1 MSSEAPAPEQATP
14 AQWLARLCGALFV
27 ALSIVWTFQ
36 VPSRLGISVYKEQF
50 LLLCLGLAGAIV
62 FLNYRYD
69 RRKTAKPPALDWALA
84 LITLGLMTY
93 IAWDYAWFL
102 DNAAY
107 APPLMLVLGVIVI
120 LLVMEG
126 LRRVTGLVLF
136 SIVIVFMIYGLLAH
150 LVPAPLTGTRTPIDE
165 LALYLAFDTNA
176 LIGIPLGVATTVVV
190 IFILM
195 GQVLFNSGGGEFVTD
210 IAMATMGRRRGG
222 AAKIS
227 VLASGLFGTI
237 SGSAISN
244 ATTVGVVTIPLM
256 KRSGYSA
263 VDAGAI
269 EANAST
275 GGQFMPPVMGAAAF
289 LMAEFLEIPYSDVVV
304 AAAIP
309 ALLYYFAIFVQVD
322 LVAARDRIRFLADDL
337 PKAREVLRAGWHFIV
352 PFVVLIYALFE
363 TTVEAEVA
371 ALYASATIVVL
382 GAFRQYKG
390 RRMTLR
396 QLAASFWDAGIATT
410 ELVMIVAAAGFV
422 IGILN
427 KSGGGFALTLFLVK
441 LGGGNLYLLL
451 LTAAIIC
458 IVLGMGMPT
467 TGVYV
472 LLAALVAP
480 SLVGAG
486 VAKLSAHMFILYFGM
501 MSMITPPIALAAFA
515 AASISQADPMKT
527 GFVAMRM
534 GWVAYVIPFLFVLS
548 PTLLAVGTPWKIGLN
563 AVTAMIGVYI
573 VSVAMV
579 GYFTR
584 PLAPAPRVL
593 LGLGGL
599 AALFPDT
606 AIGASGIIDI
616 AGIAIAAAVLGR
628 EWFASPGPPTAATA
642 PLSRRRAAKR
652 TREPD
657 PPHNSSPRRL
667 TAQPTTMAVAAKPA
681 TAT

>member
-1 MSSEAPAPEQATP
+1 MSQTEAPPSQPATP
-14 AQWLARLCGALFV
+14 AQWLTRACGSLFV
-27 ALSIVWTFQ
+27 ALSITWVFQ

-62 FLNYRYD
+62 YLSYRYD
-69 RRKTAKPPALDWALA
+69 RRKTATPPLYDWALA
-84 LITLGLMTY
+84 LGTLGLMAY
-93 IAWDYAWFL
+93 IAWNYEWFL
-102 DNAAY
+102 LNAAY
-107 APPLMLVLGVIVI
+107 TPPLMLVLGVVVIV
-120 LLVMEG
+120 LVMEG
-126 LRRVTGLVLF
+126 LRRATGWVLF

-150 LVPAPLTGTRTPIDE
+150 LVPAPLTGTRTPIEE

-190 IFILM
+190 IFIFM
-195 GQVLFNSGGGEFVTD
+195 GQVLFNTGGGEFVTD

-256 KRSGYSA
+256 QRSGYSA

-289 LMAEFLEIPYSDVVV
+289 LMAEFLEIPYSDVVI

-309 ALLYYFAIFVQVD
+309 AILYYFAIFVQVD
-322 LVAARDRIRFLADDL
+322 LVAARDRIKFLTDDL
-337 PKAREVLRAGWHFIV
+337 PRARAVLREGWHFIV
-352 PFVVLIYALFE
+352 PFVVLIYALFN
-363 TTVEAEVA
+363 TQSDAEDA
-371 ALYASATIVVL
+371 ALYAAVTIAVL
-382 GAFRQYKG
+382 GALRSYKG

-396 QLAASFWDAGIATT
+396 GLAASFWDAGIATT

-422 IGILN
+422 IGVLN
-427 KSGGGFALTLFLVK
+427 KSGGGFALTLALVK
-441 LGGGNLYLLL
+441 LGGGNLYVLLL
-451 LTAAIIC
+451 IAALIC

-480 SLVGAG
+480 SLVEAG

-515 AASISQADPMKT
+515 AASISRGDPMKT
-527 GFVAMRM
+527 GYVAMRM
-534 GWVAYVIPFLFVLS
+534 GWVAYVIPFVFVLS
-548 PTLLAVGTPWKIGLN
+548 PTLLAVGDPWKIALN
-563 AVTAMIGVYI
+563 VVTATIGVY
-573 VSVAMV
+573 VASVAMV
-579 GYFTR
+579 GFFTR
-584 PLAPAPRVL
+584 PLGVVTRIL
-593 LGLGGL
+593 LGIGGL
-599 AALFPDT
+599 AAVFPDT
-606 AIGASGIIDI
+606 AVGLSGIVDL
-616 AGIAIAAAVLGR
+616 AGILLSAAVLGR
-628 EWFASPGPPTAATA
+628 EYLAGGDPRATPAGAA
-642 PLSRRRAAKR
+642 PS
-652 TREPD
+652 
-657 PPHNSSPRRL
+657 
-667 TAQPTTMAVAAKPA
+667 
-681 TAT
+681 

>member
-1 MSSEAPAPEQATP
+1 MTSEATVPEQATP
-14 AQWLARLCGALFV
+14 AVWVARLCGVLFV
-27 ALSIVWTFQ
+27 MLSIAWTFQ

-62 FLNYRYD
+62 YLTYRYD
-69 RRKTAKPPALDWALA
+69 RRKDGAPPLYDWVLA
-84 LITLGLMTY
+84 AVTFGLMAY
-93 IAWDYAWFL
+93 IAWYYAWFL

-107 APPLMLVLGVIVI
+107 TPPLMLVLGVAVI

-126 LRRVTGLVLF
+126 LRRATGWVLF
-136 SIVIVFMIYGLLAH
+136 SIVVVFIIYGLLAH
-150 LVPAPLTGTRTPIDE
+150 LVPAPLTGTYTPPDE

-190 IFILM
+190 IFIFM
-195 GQVLFNSGGGEFVTD
+195 GQVLFNTGGGEFVTD
-210 IAMATMGRRRGG
+210 IAMATMGHRRGG

-256 KRSGYSA
+256 QRSGYSA

-304 AAAIP
+304 AAVIP

-322 LVAARDRIRFLADDL
+322 LVAARDRIRFIADDL
-337 PKAREVLRAGWHFIV
+337 PRARHVLRAGWHFIV

-363 TTVEAEVA
+363 MAAEAEVA
-371 ALYASATIVVL
+371 ALYAAATIVVL
-382 GAFRQYKG
+382 GTLRAYKG
-390 RRMTLR
+390 QRMTLR
-396 QLAASFWDAGIATT
+396 RLAASFWGAGIATT

-422 IGILN
+422 IGVLN
-427 KSGGGFALTLFLVK
+427 KSGGGFALTLALVK
-441 LGGGNLYLLL
+441 MGGGNLYVLLVI
-451 LTAAIIC
+451 AAVIC

-480 SLVGAG
+480 SLVQAG
-486 VAKLSAHMFILYFGM
+486 VDKLSAHMFILYFGM

-515 AASISQADPMKT
+515 AASISRADPMKT

-534 GWVAYVIPFLFVLS
+534 GWVAYVIPFMFVLS
-548 PTLLAVGTPWKIGLN
+548 PTLLGVGAPWKIGLN
-563 AVTAMIGVYI
+563 ATTAVVGVYV
-573 VSVAMV
+573 VSVAMT
-579 GYFTR
+579 GFFAR
-584 PLAPAPRVL
+584 PLGPLPRVL
-593 LGLGGL
+593 LGVAGL

-606 AIGASGIIDI
+606 AIGMDGIIDT
-616 AGIAIAAAVLGR
+616 AGMVLAIAVLGR
-628 EWFASPGPPTAATA
+628 EWLATRGPPTTATT
-642 PLSRRRAAKR
+642 PL
-652 TREPD
+652 T
-657 PPHNSSPRRL
+657 PP
-667 TAQPTTMAVAAKPA
+667 PA
-681 TAT
+681 TG

>member
-1 MSSEAPAPEQATP
+1 MTSETPTQERATP
-14 AQWLARLCGALFV
+14 AIWLARLCGVLFV
-27 ALSIVWTFQ
+27 ALSILWTFQ

-50 LLLCLGLAGAIV
+50 LIVCLGLAGAIV
-62 FLNYRYD
+62 YLTYRYD
-69 RRKTAKPPALDWALA
+69 RSRTATPPLYDWVLA
-84 LITLGLMTY
+84 LVTLGLMSY
-93 IAWDYAWFL
+93 IAWNYQWFL
-102 DNAAY
+102 LNAAY
-107 APPLMLVLGVIVI
+107 TPPLMLVLGIFVI

-126 LRRVTGLVLF
+126 LRRSTGWVLF

-150 LVPAPLTGTRTPIDE
+150 LVPAPLTGTYTPPAE

-176 LIGIPLGVATTVVV
+176 LIGIPLGVATTIVV
-190 IFILM
+190 IFIFM
-195 GQVLFNSGGGEFVTD
+195 GQVLFNTGGGEFVTD
-210 IAMATMGRRRGG
+210 IAMATMGHRRGG

-256 KRSGYSA
+256 QRSGYSG

-289 LMAEFLEIPYSDVVV
+289 LMAEFLEMPYADVVV
-304 AAAIP
+304 ASIIP

-322 LVAARDRIRFLADDL
+322 LVAARDRIRFLVEDL
-337 PKAREVLRAGWHFIV
+337 PRARDVLRAGWHFIV
-352 PFVVLIYALFE
+352 PFVVLIYALFFMQA
-363 TTVEAEVA
+363 EAEVA
-371 ALYASATIVVL
+371 ALYAAATIVVL
-382 GAFRQYKG
+382 GALRSYKG
-390 RRMTLR
+390 QRMTVR
-396 QLAASFWDAGIATT
+396 RLAASFWGAGIATT

-427 KSGGGFALTLFLVK
+427 KSGGGFALTLALVQ
-441 LGGGNLYLLL
+441 LGGGNLYMLLL
-451 LTAAIIC
+451 LAAVIC

-480 SLVGAG
+480 SLVEAG

-515 AASISQADPMKT
+515 AASISKADPMKT

-548 PTLLAVGTPWKIGLN
+548 PTLLMVGTPWKIALN
-563 AVTAMIGVYI
+563 AATATVGVYV
-573 VSVAMV
+573 VSVAMI
-579 GYFTR
+579 GFFTR
-584 PLAPAPRVL
+584 PLAVLPRIL
-593 LGLGGL
+593 LGIGGL
-599 AALFPDT
+599 AAVFPDT
-606 AIGASGIIDI
+606 AIGASGIVDI
-616 AGIAIAAAVLGR
+616 AGIALSAAILGR
-628 EWFASPGPPTAATA
+628 EYLASRG
-642 PLSRRRAAKR
+642 
-652 TREPD
+652 
-657 PPHNSSPRRL
+657 
-667 TAQPTTMAVAAKPA
+667 PA
-681 TAT
+681 TTSAGATSSS

>member
-1 MSSEAPAPEQATP
+1 LSSEAPTRDQATP
-14 AQWLARLCGALFV
+14 AQWLARICGALFV
-27 ALSIVWTFQ
+27 TLSIIWTFQ

-62 FLNYRYD
+62 FLSYRYN
-69 RRKTAKPPALDWALA
+69 RRKTPTPPLIDWVLA
-84 LITLGLMTY
+84 LTTLGLMSY
-93 IAWDYAWFL
+93 IAWNYTWFL
-102 DNAAY
+102 ENAAY
-107 APPLMLVLGVIVI
+107 APPLMLVLGVIII

-136 SIVIVFMIYGLLAH
+136 SIVIVFIVYGLLAH

-195 GQVLFNSGGGEFVTD
+195 GQVLFNTGGGEFVTD
-210 IAMATMGRRRGG
+210 IAMATMGHRRGG

-256 KRSGYSA
+256 QRSGYSA

-289 LMAEFLEIPYSDVVV
+289 LMAEFLEIPYSEVVV
-304 AAAIP
+304 AAVIP
-309 ALLYYFAIFVQVD
+309 AVLYYFAIFVQVD
-322 LVAARDRIRFLADDL
+322 LVAARDRIRFLAEDL
-337 PKAREVLRAGWHFIV
+337 PKARAVLRAGWHFIV
-352 PFVVLIYALFE
+352 PFVVLIYALFN
-363 TTVEAEVA
+363 TQAEAEVA
-371 ALYASATIVVL
+371 ALYAALTMAAL
-382 GAFRQYKG
+382 GALRQYKG
-390 RRMTLR
+390 HRLTLR
-396 QLAASFWDAGIATT
+396 TLAASFWDAGIATT

-441 LGGGNLYLLL
+441 LGGGNLYILLL
-451 LTAAIIC
+451 MAAIIC

-480 SLVGAG
+480 SLIEAG

-515 AASISQADPMKT
+515 AASISRADPMKT
-527 GFVAMRM
+527 GYVAMRM

-548 PTLLAVGTPWKIGLN
+548 PTLI
-563 AVTAMIGVYI
+563 MIGAPWMIALNVATATVGVY
-573 VSVAMV
+573 VASVAMV

-584 PLAPAPRVL
+584 PLGVVIRIL
-593 LGLGGL
+593 LGIGGL
-599 AALFPDT
+599 AAVFPDT
-606 AIGASGIIDI
+606 AIGAAGIVDV
-616 AGIAIAAAVLGR
+616 AGIALSAAILVREYLATGR
-628 EWFASPGPPTAATA
+628 PTATSAG
-642 PLSRRRAAKR
+642 AA
-652 TREPD
+652 
-657 PPHNSSPRRL
+657 S
-667 TAQPTTMAVAAKPA
+667 
-681 TAT
+681 

>member
-1 MSSEAPAPEQATP
+1 LTSDATAPRPDQATP
-14 AQWLARLCGALFV
+14 AQWLARLCGSLFV
-27 ALSIVWTFQ
+27 VLSIVWTFQ

-62 FLNYRYD
+62 YLTNRVD
-69 RRKTAKPPALDWALA
+69 RRKTPTPPLIDWALA
-84 LITLGLMTY
+84 LLMLGVTFY
-93 IAWDYAWFL
+93 VAWNYEWFL
-102 DNAAY
+102 LNAAY
-107 APPLMLVLGVIVI
+107 KPPLMLVLGIVLI

-126 LRRVTGLVLF
+126 LRRVSGWVLF
-136 SIVIVFMIYGLLAH
+136 SIVIAFMVYALAAH
-150 LVPAPLTGTRTPIDE
+150 LVPAPLTGTRTDIDQ

-195 GQVLFNSGGGEFVTD
+195 GQVLFNTGGGEFVTD
-210 IAMATMGRRRGG
+210 IAMATMGHRRGG

-256 KRSGYSA
+256 QRSGYSA

-289 LMAEFLEIPYSDVVV
+289 LMAEFLEIPYAEVVV
-304 AAAIP
+304 AAIIP
-309 ALLYYFAIFVQVD
+309 AVLYYFAIFVQVD
-322 LVAARDRIRFLADDL
+322 LVAARDRIKFLVEDL
-337 PKAREVLRAGWHFIV
+337 PKARTVLRAGWHFIV
-352 PFVVLIYALFE
+352 PFVVLIYALFN
-363 TTVEAEVA
+363 TQAEAEAA
-371 ALYASATIVVL
+371 ALYAAVTIAVL
-382 GAFRQYKG
+382 GALRQYKG
-390 RRMTLR
+390 HRMTLR
-396 QLAASFWDAGIATT
+396 TLAASFWDAGIATT

-422 IGILN
+422 VGILN

-441 LGGGNLYLLL
+441 LGGGNLYILLL
-451 LTAAIIC
+451 LAAVIC

-480 SLVGAG
+480 SLIEAG

-515 AASISQADPMKT
+515 AASISRADPMKT
-527 GFVAMRM
+527 GYVAMRM

-548 PTLLAVGTPWKIGLN
+548 PTLIMEGAPWTIALN
-563 AVTAMIGVYI
+563 VTTATVGVY
-573 VSVAMV
+573 VASVAMV
-579 GYFTR
+579 GFFTR
-584 PLAPAPRVL
+584 PLGVVTRIL
-593 LGLGGL
+593 LGIGGL
-599 AALFPDT
+599 AAVFPDS
-606 AIGASGIIDI
+606 AIGATGLVDT
-616 AGIAIAAAVLGR
+616 AGIALSTAILTR
-628 EWFASPGPPTAATA
+628 EYLATRGPTATPAGAA
-642 PLSRRRAAKR
+642 PS
-652 TREPD
+652 
-657 PPHNSSPRRL
+657 
-667 TAQPTTMAVAAKPA
+667 
-681 TAT
+681 

>member
-1 MSSEAPAPEQATP
+1 MSSEATAARSERTTP
-14 AQWLARLCGALFV
+14 ALWLARACGALFV

-36 VPSRLGISVYKEQF
+36 VASRLGISVYKEQF
-50 LLLCLGLAGAIV
+50 LLACLGLSGAIV
-62 FLNYRYD
+62 FLTTRYD
-69 RRKTAKPPALDWALA
+69 RKKNATPPLYDWALA
-84 LITLGLMTY
+84 LTTLGLTCY
-93 IAWDYAWFL
+93 IAWDYEWFL
-102 DNAAY
+102 LNAAY
-107 APPLMLVLGVIVI
+107 KPPLMLVLGSVII

-126 LRRVTGLVLF
+126 LRRVSGWVLF
-136 SIVIVFMIYGLLAH
+136 SIVIAFIVYALVAH
-150 LVPAPLTGTRTPIDE
+150 LVPAPLTGTRTKLDE
-165 LALYLAFDTNA
+165 LAIYLAFDTNA

-190 IFILM
+190 IFIFM
-195 GQVLFNSGGGEFVTD
+195 GQLLFNAGGGEFVTD
-210 IAMATMGRRRGG
+210 IAMASMGRRRGG

-289 LMAEFLEIPYSDVVV
+289 LMAEFLEIPYAEV
-304 AAAIP
+304 AIAAIIP
-309 ALLYYFAIFVQVD
+309 AVLYYFAIFVQVD

-337 PKAREVLRAGWHFIV
+337 PRARDVLRAGWHFIV
-352 PFVVLIYALFE
+352 PFAILIYALYALE
-363 TTVEAEVA
+363 ADAEVA
-371 ALYASATIVVL
+371 AMYAAIAIVVFS
-382 GAFRQYKG
+382 AMRQYKG
-390 RRMTLR
+390 HRMDLR
-396 QLAASFWDAGIATT
+396 NLAASFWDAGIATT

-427 KSGGGFALTLFLVK
+427 KSGGGFALTLALVK
-441 LGGGNLYLLL
+441 LGGGNLYALLL
-451 LTAAIIC
+451 MAAIIC

-480 SLVGAG
+480 SLIEAG

-515 AASISQADPMKT
+515 AASIARSDPMKT

-548 PTLLAVGTPWKIGLN
+548 PTLIMAGPPWQIALN
-563 AVTAMIGVYI
+563 AATATVGVYI
-573 VSVAMV
+573 ASVAMV
-579 GYFTR
+579 GFFTR
-584 PLAPAPRVL
+584 PLGALTRIL
-593 LGLGGL
+593 LGIGGL
-599 AALFPDT
+599 AAVFPDT
-606 AIGASGIIDI
+606 AIGLTGIVDS
-616 AGIAIAAAVLGR
+616 AGILLSAAILGR
-628 EWFASPGPPTAATA
+628 EYLATHGA
-642 PLSRRRAAKR
+642 AAK
-652 TREPD
+652 
-657 PPHNSSPRRL
+657 
-667 TAQPTTMAVAAKPA
+667 TAGLV
-681 TAT
+681 

>member
-1 MSSEAPAPEQATP
+1 LSSEATASEPVTP

-27 ALSIVWTFQ
+27 ALSITWTFQ

-62 FLNYRYD
+62 YLTYRYD
-69 RRKTAKPPALDWALA
+69 GRKSATPPLYDWALS
-84 LITLGLMTY
+84 LITLGLMAY
-93 IAWDYAWFL
+93 IAWDYEWFL
-102 DNAAY
+102 ENAAY
-107 APPLMLVLGVIVI
+107 TPMLMLVLAPIVIV
-120 LLVMEG
+120 LVMEG
-126 LRRVTGLVLF
+126 LRRVTGWVLF

-150 LVPAPLTGTRTPIDE
+150 LVPAPLTGTRTPVDE

-176 LIGIPLGVATTVVV
+176 LIGIPLGVATTIVV
-190 IFILM
+190 IFIFM
-195 GQVLFNSGGGEFVTD
+195 GQVLFNTGGGEFVTD
-210 IAMATMGRRRGG
+210 IAMATMGHRRGG

-289 LMAEFLEIPYSDVVV
+289 LMAEFLEIPYAEVVI
-304 AAAIP
+304 AAIIP
-309 ALLYYFAIFVQVD
+309 AVLYYFAIFVQVD
-322 LVAARDRIRFLADDL
+322 LVAARDRIKFLADDL
-337 PKAREVLRAGWHFIV
+337 PRAREVLRAGWHFIV
-352 PFVVLIYALFE
+352 PFVVLIYALFN
-363 TTVEAEVA
+363 TQSDAEDA
-371 ALYASATIVVL
+371 ALYAAITIAVL
-382 GAFRQYKG
+382 GALRQYKG

-396 QLAASFWDAGIATT
+396 NLAASFWGAGIATT

-422 IGILN
+422 IGVLN
-427 KSGGGFALTLFLVK
+427 KSGGGFALTLALVQ
-441 LGGGNLYLLL
+441 LGGGNLYVLLL
-451 LTAAIIC
+451 MAALIC

-480 SLVGAG
+480 SLIEAG

-515 AASISQADPMKT
+515 AASISRGDPMRT
-527 GFVAMRM
+527 GYAAMRM
-534 GWVAYVIPFLFVLS
+534 GWVAYVIPFVFVLS
-548 PTLLAVGTPWKIGLN
+548 PTLLAVGAPWKIALN
-563 AVTAMIGVYI
+563 VVTATIGVY
-573 VSVAMV
+573 VASVAMV

-584 PLAPAPRVL
+584 PLGAVTRVL
-593 LGLGGL
+593 LGVGGL
-599 AALFPDT
+599 AAVFPDT
-606 AIGASGIIDI
+606 AIGLSGIVDI
-616 AGIAIAAAVLGR
+616 AGILLSAALLGR
-628 EWFASPGPPTAATA
+628 EYLVT
-642 PLSRRRAAKR
+642 RR
-652 TREPD
+652 
-657 PPHNSSPRRL
+657 
-667 TAQPTTMAVAAKPA
+667 PA
-681 TAT
+681 TSSVGAAPS